1 MTENRLK
8 LLDRDLSALLEKAS
22 VSLQRNA
29 AIIASR
35 FAIERTSLSDPIVDR
50 ALKAIELGNFSDD
63 SLREKI
69 ESLLNQLDEI
79 QWNLQD
85 KMEEGETDISTY
97 LAAFQQARSANSLYF
112 ALDDNAL
119 IAATE
124 SIYEADAATDDL
136 ATLKQI
142 ILELFKEQSGSG
154 EAIIETQIA

>member
-1 MTENRLK
+1 MTENRLE
-8 LLDRDLSALLEKAS
+8 LLECYLSTLLEKAS
-22 VSLQRNA
+22 VSQQRNA
-29 AIIASR
+29 AIVASR
-35 FAIERTSLSDPIVDR
+35 FALDRTSLSDPIVEQ

-69 ESLLNQLDEI
+69 ESLVNQLDEI

-97 LAAFQQARSANSLYF
+97 IAAFQQARSANSLYF
-112 ALDDNAL
+112 ALDANAL

-142 ILELFKEQSGSG
+142 ILESFKHQSGSG